1 MQEESVH
8 KIGITMK
15 LLNIFCR
22 SQEFK
27 HRLEASRQRLYRL
40 AYSWCHEPALA
51 DDLVQETLEK
61 ALKKSGQLRDP
72 AAMETWLFSILTNC
86 WRDHFRR
93 SRDMVDIDDIPFEH
107 EITPEHEHHQHQV
120 VTQVRGAIDLL
131 PLGQRQVLT
140 LVDLEGCSYI
150 EVANILG
157 VPVGTVMSRL
167 CRARRALKDALLDSD
182 LISQDPDAQTHRIRR
197 IK

>member
-1 MQEESVH
+1 MS
-8 KIGITMK
+8 

-27 HRLEASRQRLYRL
+27 QRLEASRTRLYRL
-40 AYSWCHEPALA
+40 AYSWCHDPALA
-51 DDLVQETLEK
+51 DDLAQETLEK

-72 AAMETWLFSILTNC
+72 AALETWLFSIMTNC

-93 SRDMVDIDDIPFEH
+93 SRDMLDIDDLPLEH
-107 EITPEHEHHQHQV
+107 EVTPEHEQHQHQV
-120 VTQVRGAIDLL
+120 VSGVRSAIATL

-167 CRARRALKDALLDSD
+167 CRARRALKESLLDSD
-182 LISQDPDAQTHRIRR
+182 LVSRDSDDQNPRIRR

>member
-1 MQEESVH
+1 MVGNWQS
-8 KIGITMK
+8 MLDALRAW
-15 LLNIFCR
+15 LLR
-22 SQEFK
+22 RGRRRED
-27 HRLEASRQRLYRL
+27 
-40 AYSWCHEPALA
+40 A

-61 ALKKSGQLRDP
+61 ALKKSSQLREP

-93 SRDMVDIDDIPFEH
+93 TKDTVDIDDIPFEH
-107 EITPEHEHHQHQV
+107 EVTPEHEHQQHQV
-120 VTQVRGAIDLL
+120 VTQVRAAIDTL

-167 CRARRALKDALLDSD
+167 CRARRALKASLLDSD
-182 LISQDPDAQTHRIRR
+182 LIKHDPNETAQRIRR

>member
-1 MQEESVH
+1 
-8 KIGITMK
+8 MK
-15 LLNIFCR
+15 LLNMFCR

-27 HRLEASRQRLYRL
+27 QRLEASRIRLYRL
-40 AYSWCHEPALA
+40 AYSWCHNAALA
-51 DDLVQETLEK
+51 DDLAQETLEK
-61 ALKKSGQLRDP
+61 ALKKSSQLRDP
-72 AAMETWLFSILTNC
+72 AALETWLFSILTNC

-93 SRDMVDIDDIPFEH
+93 SRDMLDIDDVPLESDDS
-107 EITPEHEHHQHQV
+107 PEREQHQHQV
-120 VTQVRGAIDLL
+120 VNEVRGAIALL

-140 LVDLEGCSYI
+140 LVDLEDCSYI

-167 CRARRALKDALLDSD
+167 CRARRALKESLLDSE
-182 LISQDPDAQTHRIRR
+182 LIKQESVNENSRIRR

>member
-1 MQEESVH
+1 
-8 KIGITMK
+8 MK
-15 LLNIFCR
+15 LLNVFCR

-27 HRLEASRQRLYRL
+27 LRLEASRVRLYRL
-40 AYSWCHEPALA
+40 AYSWCHDPALA
-51 DDLVQETLEK
+51 DDLAQETLEK

-93 SRDMVDIDDIPFEH
+93 SRDMVDIDDVPLECDV
-107 EITPEHEHHQHQV
+107 TPEHEQQQHQIV
-120 VTQVRGAIDLL
+120 SEVRGAIATL

-150 EVANILG
+150 EVSNILG

-167 CRARRALKDALLDSD
+167 CRARRALKASLLDSE
-182 LISQDPDAQTHRIRR
+182 LIGQDPDIQNQRIRR

>member
-1 MQEESVH
+1 
-8 KIGITMK
+8 MK
-15 LLNIFCR
+15 LLNLFCR

-27 HRLEASRQRLYRL
+27 QRLEASRTRLYRL

-61 ALKKSGQLRDP
+61 ALKKSSQLREP

-93 SRDMVDIDDIPFEH
+93 TKDTVDIDDIPFEH
-107 EITPEHEHHQHQV
+107 EITPEHEHQQHQV
-120 VTQVRGAIDLL
+120 VSQVRAAIGTL

-167 CRARRALKDALLDSD
+167 CRARRALKASLLDSD
-182 LISQDPDAQTHRIRR
+182 LVKHDPDEAAQRIRR

>member
-1 MQEESVH
+1 
-8 KIGITMK
+8 MK
-15 LLNIFCR
+15 LLNMFCR

-27 HRLEASRQRLYRL
+27 QRLEASRIRLYRL

-93 SRDMVDIDDIPFEH
+93 SKDTVDIDDIPFEH
-107 EITPEHEHHQHQV
+107 EITPEVEHQQHQV
-120 VTQVRGAIDLL
+120 VSQVRSAIGLL

-167 CRARRALKDALLDSD
+167 CRARRALKESLLDSD
-182 LISQDPDAQTHRIRR
+182 LINQDPDSQNHRIRR

>member
-1 MQEESVH
+1 
-8 KIGITMK
+8 MK
-15 LLNIFCR
+15 LTNLLCR
-22 SQEFK
+22 NQDFRS
-27 HRLEASRQRLYRL
+27 RLEQNRDRLYRI
-40 AYSWCHEPALA
+40 AYSWCHEAALA

-72 AAMETWLFSILTNC
+72 AAMDTWLFTILNNC

-93 SRDMVDIDDIPFEH
+93 SKETVDIDELPFVSDSS
-107 EITPEHEHHQHQV
+107 PEDEGHAHQV
-120 VTQVRGAIDLL
+120 VHQVRGAIDTL
-131 PLGQRQVLT
+131 PIGQRQVLT

-167 CRARRALKDALLDSD
+167 CRARRALKARLLDSE
-182 LISQDPDAQTHRIRR
+182 LLVQDNDEFQTSRIRR
-197 IK
+197 VK